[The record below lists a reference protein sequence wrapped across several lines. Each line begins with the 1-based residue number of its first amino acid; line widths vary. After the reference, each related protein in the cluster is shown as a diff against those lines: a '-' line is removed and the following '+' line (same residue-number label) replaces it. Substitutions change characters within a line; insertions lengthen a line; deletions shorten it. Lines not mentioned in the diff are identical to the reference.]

1 MARRRSDDSIFDD
14 LLDLSTKLS
23 WKINLALALVSYFG
37 FHYAASLPKATP
49 AGPMSEVV
57 LRQLLISFSNALQY
71 LVPATFFIGTAV
83 SVIKA
88 KKRAKLLEKQSNIE
102 SIRALSWQ
110 EFELLVGEAF
120 KRKGFEVRENGGG
133 GADGGVDLI
142 LYKNGRKTIVQCKR
156 WRSASVSVSI
166 VRELYG
172 VMTAENA
179 SDCIVVS
186 SGSYTS
192 EARLFTESKPIWLI
206 DGPELL
212 ALIAEVQPVSYQSK
226 PKPLDIQGTIQKECP
241 RCGSAMIRRIAK
253 QGINAGNEFWG
264 CSRFPTCRGTITS

>member
-1 MARRRSDDSIFDD
+1 MARKNNDSLLED
-14 LLDLSTKLS
+14 LLNLSTKLS
-23 WKINLALALVSYFG
+23 WKVNLALALISYLG
-37 FHYAASLPKATP
+37 FHYLASLPTP
-49 AGPMSEVV
+49 TAKGMSSLSDFV
-57 LRQLLISFSNALQY
+57 LTQALISFSAIFQY
-71 LVPATFFIGTAV
+71 LVPAIFFIGTAV

-88 KKRAKLLEKQSNIE
+88 KRRAKLLEQQSSIE

-120 KRKGFEVRENGGG
+120 KRKGFEVQENGGG
-133 GADGGVDLI
+133 GADGGIDLV

-156 WRSASVSVSI
+156 WKGSSVGVSI

-186 SGSYTS
+186 SGAYTA
-192 EARLFTESKPIWLI
+192 EARLFAENKPIWLI

-212 ALIAEVQPVSYQSK
+212 RLLAEVHPRGVQIKIVSEAYSNPEK
-226 PKPLDIQGTIQKECP
+226 EICPLCGGTMIQ
-241 RCGSAMIRRIAK
+241 RIAK
-253 QGINAGNEFWG
+253 RGANAGKAFWG
-264 CSRFPTCRGTITS
+264 CSRFPACRGSR